1 MMMKRLTPDEVL
13 DYMPLMSGD
22 PMFATKAIAFTLIPD
37 NDNPGWELVTYY
49 TNDSVNHSPLSP
61 LEIMYREWD
70 DIDSNKDRGDERD
83 I

>member
-1 MMMKRLTPDEVL
+1 MEMKRIYGNEVL

-22 PMFATKAIAFTLIPD
+22 PMFARKAIAFTLTPD

-49 TNDSVNHSPLSP
+49 TNDSINQSPLSP

-70 DIDSNKDRGDERD
+70 DIDSNRDGGDERD
-83 I
+83 F